1 MLNWSMIIHD
11 QDVKICQ
18 DMWGHKACQLIDL
31 LFDLSVFCSSLYRL
45 KYVEY
50 RLKSCFGNGWD
61 HGWSWSV
68 IEYINIYLSIY
79 IWYICI
85 YRNIKESENATQCDS
100 GIMWNRGSLYR
111 SHLDGPSSR
120 RCTTCSDHH
129 LFSVLQKWCEK
140 PSCKANVRRLPDRI
154 FQEGS
159 V

>member
-45 KYVEY
+45 NYVEY

-68 IEYINIYLSIY
+68 IEYINIYLAY
-79 IWYICI
+79 IEISKNQRMR
-85 YRNIKESENATQCDS
+85 RNAIVESC
-100 GIMWNRGSLYR
+100 GIVEASTVPTLMARAAAGARPAPTTTSSPFFR
-111 SHLDGPSSR
+111 SDAKSPAARPTCVASRTESSKKVQY
-120 RCTTCSDHH
+120 
-129 LFSVLQKWCEK
+129 SVQ
-140 PSCKANVRRLPDRI
+140 
-154 FQEGS
+154 
-159 V
+159 